1 MNARR
6 KFGLNSLLASL
17 FTNQAPAA
25 PEDSQEGVFQT
36 TIRLDAKE
44 KNFVQFHSDLLGIS
58 QQDMMALMIKGISR
72 STTNPQRTEYELA
85 FDRFIQLLAEHEI
98 PQIHCKQLIESVTGE
113 QFPLGCLSN
122 QDKFFNIYSPSIKG
136 ITADFFS
143 VSPLWLEGG
152 NTNPLI
158 VNPIYSRDLSFKII
172 QEVKN
177 SLSVPNLNLTNSSL
191 LVIKDERRTANGL
204 PEEVLLYKIS
214 EWSIDEYMHFKTYKP
229 LGIFQLLSD
238 EANICLKAILH
249 YCDHKI
255 GIPINGI
262 TTKPN
267 ILHAL
272 KGGALP
278 ANSLKGGFP
287 DIFSPASLY
296 DASDCEETNHMIDL
310 LSC

>member
-1 MNARR
+1 MSTRR

-25 PEDSQEGVFQT
+25 LEDSNEGVFQT
-36 TIRLDAKE
+36 TIRLDANE
-44 KNFVQFHSDLLGIS
+44 KHFVAFHSELLGIS

-98 PQIHCKQLIESVTGE
+98 PQIHCKQLIESITGE
-113 QFPLGCLSN
+113 PFPLGCLSN
-122 QDKFFNIYSPSIKG
+122 QDKFFNIYSPLIKG
-136 ITADFFS
+136 KTAQFFS
-143 VSPLWLEGG
+143 VSSLWLEGG

-172 QEVKN
+172 QEIKDFH
-177 SLSVPNLNLTNSSL
+177 SVSNLELNNSSI
-191 LVIKDERRTANGL
+191 LVIKDERRTISGL

-214 EWSIDEYMHFKTYKP
+214 EWSIDSFMNFKTYKP
-229 LGIFQLLSD
+229 LGIFQLLSED
-238 EANICLKAILH
+238 AHICLKATLH
-249 YCDHKI
+249 YCDHNI

-262 TTKPN
+262 TTKQN
-267 ILHAL
+267 IFHAL
-272 KGGALP
+272 KCGALP

-287 DIFSPASLY
+287 DIFSPAALY
-296 DASDCEETNHMIDL
+296 ADTGCEETNHMIDL